1 MIRTLWRML
10 FAKTV
15 PTAGQRWR
23 LKNKDPFEPVIV
35 TVLEVKQGWVKYAFA
50 SAMATA
56 WTLPMRE
63 FLYNYRPETA

>member
-1 MIRTLWRML
+1 MILTLWRML

-23 LKNKDPFEPVIV
+23 LKNGNPFKPMTVM
-35 TVLEVKQGWVKYAFA
+35 VLEVKQGWVKYVFVDGT
-50 SAMATA
+50 SIN

-63 FLYNYRPETA
+63 FLHNYQLESA